1 MKTGRFQILLITAF
15 VLISFSNSTS
25 INNGDWLRVT
35 YMGGFSPEPW
45 SPLTSS
51 YPFIG
56 NIHLGHSTTMGLIIG
71 LIAAVIRDL
80 SSSSFISALSISAL
94 YLIFISGLIRI
105 SNLRSIK
112 HSRSLSFLLLLIYFF
127 YGFYFKS
134 FFEEASILAFLPW
147 FCLGYFEVTQNHRF
161 LIFNLSSF
169 AIIYSKQQM
178 IFLSPI
184 LIMLLIFHSLNSQ
197 KKRPILISAAVVL
210 FATLSTLNSKHSS
223 NRYPNQY
230 NRYYNGIGWSWMNA
244 HSWPAKTFNER
255 ALYFYNHQAALVQ
268 KLPQELDHEFIG
280 TNFWPTGAALA
291 EQSKSEISTS
301 DPQKKNKIETL
312 VDSGAIVPYLSYFI
326 HHPKF
331 VFQFI
336 KNTYLITLQSDYS
349 LEYIRTDVFMTSHF
363 MKALQKTRAFLLGHI
378 AQICAVS
385 LLILVFAIPNLPIT
399 LVSLW
404 FALMPIF
411 VTMGDGYYE
420 FEKHLVPFLM
430 LIPFLVSVAL
440 SFKQMKHSK

>member
-1 MKTGRFQILLITAF
+1 
-15 VLISFSNSTS
+15 
-25 INNGDWLRVT
+25 
-35 YMGGFSPEPW
+35 MGGFNPEPW

-223 NRYPNQY
+223 NR
-230 NRYYNGIGWSWMNA
+230 
-244 HSWPAKTFNER
+244 
-255 ALYFYNHQAALVQ
+255 
-268 KLPQELDHEFIG
+268 
-280 TNFWPTGAALA
+280 
-291 EQSKSEISTS
+291 
-301 DPQKKNKIETL
+301 
-312 VDSGAIVPYLSYFI
+312 
-326 HHPKF
+326 
-331 VFQFI
+331 
-336 KNTYLITLQSDYS
+336 
-349 LEYIRTDVFMTSHF
+349 
-363 MKALQKTRAFLLGHI
+363 
-378 AQICAVS
+378 
-385 LLILVFAIPNLPIT
+385 
-399 LVSLW
+399 
-404 FALMPIF
+404 
-411 VTMGDGYYE
+411 
-420 FEKHLVPFLM
+420 
-430 LIPFLVSVAL
+430 
-440 SFKQMKHSK
+440 

>member
-1 MKTGRFQILLITAF
+1 MLQFVSMKIGRFQILLITAF
-15 VLISFSNSTS
+15 ILISFSNSTS

-161 LIFNLSSF
+161 VRDPHL
-169 AIIYSKQQM
+169 
-178 IFLSPI
+178 
-184 LIMLLIFHSLNSQ
+184 
-197 KKRPILISAAVVL
+197 
-210 FATLSTLNSKHSS
+210 T
-223 NRYPNQY
+223 
-230 NRYYNGIGWSWMNA
+230 
-244 HSWPAKTFNER
+244 
-255 ALYFYNHQAALVQ
+255 
-268 KLPQELDHEFIG
+268 
-280 TNFWPTGAALA
+280 
-291 EQSKSEISTS
+291 STS
-301 DPQKKNKIETL
+301 
-312 VDSGAIVPYLSYFI
+312 
-326 HHPKF
+326 
-331 VFQFI
+331 I
-336 KNTYLITLQSDYS
+336 KGGQNGYTKQ
-349 LEYIRTDVFMTSHF
+349 
-363 MKALQKTRAFLLGHI
+363 LL
-378 AQICAVS
+378 
-385 LLILVFAIPNLPIT
+385 
-399 LVSLW
+399 W
-404 FALMPIF
+404 
-411 VTMGDGYYE
+411 D
-420 FEKHLVPFLM
+420 
-430 LIPFLVSVAL
+430 
-440 SFKQMKHSK
+440 